1 MSCSATA
8 MSSSS
13 NLCSGLAS
21 ALPARAGL
29 PALGATTFGAGA
41 TVVSTTAG
49 ATTSLGAAA
58 LGAAALDV
66 FTFCTTFV
74 ATFVAT
80 FALCAIS
87 ATPFHFVDGARE
99 LPCLGFKTPHPFR
112 VVTPFGLG
120 KLADYPTVQ
129 ALHVV
134 EVDAHRQL
142 FGHIVV
148 NTRRR
153 SRPCP
158 SNQVLFL
165 CGITRQ
171 LGLEPRRA
179 AALVSLQ
186 HPNVYTA
193 ILFVQ
198 LIRGDLCS
206 HPLEGDRPDRKQ
218 LQQISAYGEFLPRQ
232 AGRQTGISVSSSCAA
247 RLPSPPPPGGGSWLC
262 GEEMGLDSDPAGC
275 PLSIA
280 FPDRR
285 IGDLFQHLAGPARGK
300 LQVVGISGIEA
311 RQRVLDPELP
321 ARQRIVDELLPAL
334 RRLVA
339 GGPQELVRVLGRRRD
354 GGDAGAHLMRG
365 GKLDGL
371 EGGRAAGPVG
381 VEDQQHLVGEAREQA
396 HLVVGERGARAGDCV
411 LHAELVRGD
420 DVELALHEHRVAVL
434 GDLVAGEV
442 QAEDHSSFYVGG
454 GFRRVDV
461 LPLLVGTHR
470 PSGEREGLAALVP
483 DGDDQA
489 LREEVG
495 AVAPHQPGLLGV
507 LQGFLLR
514 PQVLAESA
522 ARRCVAELEP

>member
-29 PALGATTFGAGA
+29 PALGATTFGAGT

-80 FALCAIS
+80 FARCAIS

-129 ALHVV
+129 AFHVV

-142 FGHIVV
+142 FSHIVV

-198 LIRGDLCS
+198 LIGGDLCS
-206 HPLEGDRPDRKQ
+206 HPLKGDRPDRKQ
-218 LQQISAYGEFLPRQ
+218 L
-232 AGRQTGISVSSSCAA
+232 
-247 RLPSPPPPGGGSWLC
+247 
-262 GEEMGLDSDPAGC
+262 
-275 PLSIA
+275 
-280 FPDRR
+280 
-285 IGDLFQHLAGPARGK
+285 
-300 LQVVGISGIEA
+300 
-311 RQRVLDPELP
+311 
-321 ARQRIVDELLPAL
+321 
-334 RRLVA
+334 
-339 GGPQELVRVLGRRRD
+339 
-354 GGDAGAHLMRG
+354 
-365 GKLDGL
+365 
-371 EGGRAAGPVG
+371 
-381 VEDQQHLVGEAREQA
+381 
-396 HLVVGERGARAGDCV
+396 
-411 LHAELVRGD
+411 
-420 DVELALHEHRVAVL
+420 
-434 GDLVAGEV
+434 
-442 QAEDHSSFYVGG
+442 
-454 GFRRVDV
+454 
-461 LPLLVGTHR
+461 
-470 PSGEREGLAALVP
+470 
-483 DGDDQA
+483 
-489 LREEVG
+489 
-495 AVAPHQPGLLGV
+495 
-507 LQGFLLR
+507 
-514 PQVLAESA
+514 
-522 ARRCVAELEP
+522 